1 MMDISD
7 MKIGIPAPIT
17 PPADKNLNIAKKLDE
32 YGYDSMWYPDHFMGW
47 IPNSIW
53 TPDLI
58 PLANLQPTPH
68 TYLETFSLIGAHS
81 ALTEHIEMGTAV
93 TETIRRHPV
102 LMAQIMLTLDH
113 ISKGRVIFGM
123 GAGEAENVIPYGLSY
138 DKPVSRLEEN
148 LRIIKLFLENPYQKI
163 DYEGTF
169 WHLKDAVLGIEP
181 YLKGRS
187 PPIWLGAHGSRMLEL
202 TGELA
207 DGWLPISLPLS
218 EYKTKLKVIF
228 DSAKKNGRDPA
239 QITPAIFFY
248 SVLTND
254 HNESHDIMT
263 TPLGRAWVLTAFD
276 SMYTDEGC
284 PHPLCKILEK
294 ESVNPLTDYIPIKLQ
309 RAETLEAIDSIP
321 LNVIEKFYLHGTE
334 EDAIKALEDY
344 YRAGCRHFIFWN
356 FTGMFDLSKYTESN
370 QILLNILN
378 YVKDSSKT

>member
-1 MMDISD
+1 

-17 PPADKNLNIAKKLDE
+17 PPADKNLSIAKKLDE
-32 YGYDSMWYPDHFMGW
+32 FGYDSMWYPDHFMGW
-47 IPNSIW
+47 VPNSIW
-53 TPDLI
+53 TMNLI
-58 PLANLQPTPH
+58 PLAKLQPTPH

-81 ALTEHIEMGTAV
+81 ALTDHIDMGTAV
-93 TETIRRHPV
+93 TETIRRPPV

-123 GAGEAENVIPYGLSY
+123 GAGEAENIVPYGLDY
-138 DKPVSRLEEN
+138 EKPVSKLEEN

-163 DYEGTF
+163 DYEGEF

-181 YLKGRS
+181 YNKGQP

-207 DGWLPISLPLS
+207 DGWLPISLPLE
-218 EYKTKLKVIF
+218 EYKTKLKVIY

-254 HNESHDIMT
+254 HGESHRIMM
-263 TPLGRAWVLTAFD
+263 TPIGRAWVLTAFD

-284 PHPLCKILEK
+284 QHPLCKILGK
-294 ESVNPLTDYIPIKLQ
+294 ESINPLTDYIPIKLEQ
-309 RAETLEAIDSIP
+309 EETLEAINSIP

-334 EDAIKALEDY
+334 EDAIKTLEDY
-344 YRAGCRHFIFWN
+344 YRAGCRHFVFWN
-356 FTGMFDLSKYTESN
+356 FTGMFELTKYNESN

-378 YVKDSSKT
+378 YVKDSSTT